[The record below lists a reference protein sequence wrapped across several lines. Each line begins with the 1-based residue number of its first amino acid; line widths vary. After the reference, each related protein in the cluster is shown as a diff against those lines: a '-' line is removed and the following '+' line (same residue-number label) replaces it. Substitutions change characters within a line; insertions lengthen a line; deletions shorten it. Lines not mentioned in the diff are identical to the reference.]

1 MSWSLFP
8 IVMVVGMA
16 GYDALLSESMTTYRL
31 FLICAEQFLVALNEF
46 FFWLFDFI
54 VSISSLMLIDFFSQI
69 SKSLP
74 TTS

>member
-1 MSWSLFP
+1 MSWPLFS

-46 FFWLFDFI
+46 FLVI
-54 VSISSLMLIDFFSQI
+54 
-69 SKSLP
+69 
-74 TTS
+74 